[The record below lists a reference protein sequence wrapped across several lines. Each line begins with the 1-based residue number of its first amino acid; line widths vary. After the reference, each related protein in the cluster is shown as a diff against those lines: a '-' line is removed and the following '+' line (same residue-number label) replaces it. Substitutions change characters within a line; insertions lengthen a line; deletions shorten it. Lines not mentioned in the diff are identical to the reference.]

1 MASEELPNQGLAVQG
16 LQVRFGKA
24 RVLQGVNLA
33 VGPGEVVGIA
43 GRNGAGKTTLL
54 RSISGAVR
62 RAEGTIAFDGAP
74 LPERPDVVA
83 RAGVLHVPEGRGL
96 MHGLTVRDNLRLAC
110 AAVGLPYSQA
120 VWQATVA
127 AFPLLETLE
136 QKPAGL
142 LSGGQQQMVAIARGL
157 AAQARLLMVD
167 ELSLGLAPKTA
178 GEALRILLTEARRRG
193 TALLIVDQN
202 VQSLLD
208 ACDRTYFLDRGVTEA
223 WSGGPGDR
231 SWERFILD

>member
-1 MASEELPNQGLAVQG
+1 LASDPSPGLVVSD

-24 RVLQGVNLA
+24 RVLQGVDLT
-33 VGPGEVVGIA
+33 VGPGEVVGLA

-54 RSISGAVR
+54 RTISGAVP
-62 RAEGTIAFDGAP
+62 RAGGTIAFDGQV
-74 LPERPDVVA
+74 LFERPDVVA

-110 AAVGLPYSQA
+110 AAVGLPYTAS
-120 VWQATVA
+120 VWQATIA
-127 AFPLLETLE
+127 AFPQLESLE

-167 ELSLGLAPKTA
+167 ELSLGLAPKA
-178 GEALRILLTEARRRG
+178 AREALHILLTEARRRG

-208 ACDRTYFLDRGVTEA
+208 DCDRTYFLDGGIA
-223 WSGGPGDR
+223 HLWQHGPGDK

>member
-1 MASEELPNQGLAVQG
+1 LGPDSPGGKGLVVQG

-24 RVLQGVNLA
+24 RVLQGVNLS
-33 VGPGEVVGIA
+33 VGPGEVVGLA

-54 RSISGAVR
+54 RSISGAVHR
-62 RAEGTIAFDGAP
+62 SEGSVSFGGTL

-96 MHGLTVRDNLRLAC
+96 MHGLSVRDNLRLAC
-110 AAVGLPYSQA
+110 AAVGLRYGA
-120 VWQATVA
+120 DVWETTVA
-127 AFPLLETLE
+127 AFPLLEPL
-136 QKPAGL
+136 QHKPAGL

-178 GEALRILLTEARRRG
+178 SEALRFLLAEARLRA

-202 VQSLLD
+202 VQSLLH
-208 ACDRTYFLDRGVTEA
+208 ACDRTYFLDHGVTQA
-223 WSGGPGDR
+223 WTGGPGDK